1 MYSGSTLRWN
11 CSPKIWSPT
20 RTADTGKHSYP
31 DVSVRTHVSG
41 SRVTINSY
49 IFRRPRVSECDPT
62 ARLREHGR
70 DEDGLSF
77 AMSQASCL
85 NSIARIYAPFYRAAT
100 FVAEDKQ
107 AAWRLAYQ
115 DVRQAFSC
123 YLEKYASHRIK

>member
-1 MYSGSTLRWN
+1 MVPNKDSRYRQAFVPRRVCTY
-11 CSPKIWSPT
+11 T
-20 RTADTGKHSYP
+20 RVGFQGDNQLI
-31 DVSVRTHVSG
+31 D
-41 SRVTINSY
+41 SY